1 MLQAWIIIFCAR
13 KIFSV
18 GISMPRSPRATM
30 MASLF
35 SKISSKFCS
44 PSWFSTLLMI
54 LIARPLGPS
63 TCKKGQ
69 QFNRKVAAGYLHVQ
83 GLLQTQALCHLLQI
97 DVAVGRRCPSA
108 AWP

>member
-35 SKISSKFCS
+35 SRISSKFCS

-63 TCKKGQ
+63 TCKEV
-69 QFNRKVAAGYLHVQ
+69 RPAHILISCTSSSAAGKLAMR
-83 GLLQTQALCHLLQI
+83 ALWLFSDRHCGRY
-97 DVAVGRRCPSA
+97 VAP
-108 AWP
+108 